1 MIEASNMGMISFDG
15 RFFQNVQ
22 AEPKYL
28 VKPFQTK
35 TTANVLN
42 KVKSAI
48 ASAFR
53 VSSPAMVLA

>member
-1 MIEASNMGMISFDG
+1 MYQGMTSIDG

-22 AEPKYL
+22 AELRHL
-28 VKPFQTK
+28 VKPFQTQ

-42 KVKSAI
+42 QVKSTI

-53 VSSPAMVLA
+53 VSSPAMALA

>member
-1 MIEASNMGMISFDG
+1 MGMISFDG

-53 VSSPAMVLA
+53 VSSPAMALA